1 MKQKPDWIRYKLS
14 LNNDYSKI
22 KNALR
27 KRGLVTVCEEARCP
41 NISQCWDKEG
51 TATFMLLGDTC
62 TRGCKFCAIK
72 TAVKGKEIDKD
83 EPSKL
88 ADAIEEMGL
97 DYAVLTVVDRDD
109 LEDGGANHIANSIR
123 KIKEKSEAFVE
134 ILSGDFAGDL
144 DNLKIVIDSN
154 PDVFAHNIETIK
166 RLQKKVRDPRANYEQ
181 SLMIL
186 KQAKKI
192 NPNIITKS
200 SIILGFGENELEIF
214 KTMID
219 LRKVGCDILTL
230 GQYLKP
236 KNSILD
242 VYEYITPQ
250 KFNDY
255 KIIGEKLGFKYV
267 ASAPFVRSSYM
278 AGELFVKNILLN
290 K

>member
-1 MKQKPDWIRYKLS
+1 MTTKPDWIKYKLS

-22 KNALR
+22 KNALK

-51 TATFMLLGDTC
+51 TATFMLLGDVC

-72 TAVKGKEIDKD
+72 TAMKGNEIDED

-88 ADAIEEMGL
+88 ADAIEEMEL

-123 KIKEKSEAFVE
+123 EIKNKSDTFVE
-134 ILSGDFAGDL
+134 ILSGDFAGNL

-154 PDVFAHNIETIK
+154 PDVFAHNIETVK
-166 RLQKKVRDPRANYEQ
+166 RLQKKVRDPRANYKQ

-186 KQAKKI
+186 NEAKII
-192 NPNIITKS
+192 NPQIITKS
-200 SIILGFGENELEIF
+200 SMILGFGENEKEVF
-214 KTMID
+214 EAMID
-219 LRKVGCDILTL
+219 LRRVGCEILTL

-236 KNSILD
+236 KNSILE
-242 VYEYITPQ
+242 VHEYVTPQ

-255 KIIGEKLGFKYV
+255 KTMGERLGFKFV
-267 ASAPFVRSSYM
+267 ASAPLVRSSYK
-278 AGELFVKNILLN
+278 AGELFIKNILIN